1 MIKTILY
8 TSNPNFVPMNMDQ
21 VVNFAE
27 NNDKYL
33 TCLAKE
39 GTELFDVEEG
49 AHIVTGKGN
58 NLYVIETGGDYT
70 FAKKSNITSIMEI
83 DYPFN
88 NVRSDETAVKE
99 AHSVSN
105 FSDRLMQTFMPQ
117 EAKDV
122 RISMNGEICVKTPQG
137 YVTIDAQNHLI
148 AYPEEL
154 TCADFPMYTMSKPK
168 ENLAV
173 GDIISL
179 EKTYAKV
186 TSIKGEKINAI
197 SYTGAGKVIRTIK
210 DFLLNQTN
218 VRVVVSPAGNICGQ
232 MNPMMLLALS
242 KKKDSSFLLP
252 LMMMS
257 QQGGVMNGN
266 PMMFALLAGKDN
278 ASIKDILMMSMAS
291 GNNMFKNMFKPT
303 PVEEAPITPDAETPD
318 TKEEFLG
325 D

>member
-8 TSNPNFVPMNMDQ
+8 TSNPNFVPMSMDQ

-39 GTELFDVEEG
+39 DTELFDVEEG

-58 NLYVIETGGDYT
+58 NLYVLETGGDYT

-88 NVRSDETAVKE
+88 NVCSDETCVK
-99 AHSVSN
+99 AHSESN
-105 FSDRLMQTFMPQ
+105 FSDRLMKTFMPK
-117 EAKDV
+117 EANDI
-122 RISMNGEICVKTPQG
+122 RISMNGDICVKTPQG
-137 YVTIDAQNHLI
+137 YVAIDAQNHLV
-148 AYPEEL
+148 AYPEEF
-154 TCADFPMYTMSKPK
+154 TCEDFPMYTMSKPK
-168 ENLAV
+168 EKLEV
-173 GDIISL
+173 GDIIAVGKS
-179 EKTYAKV
+179 YAKV
-186 TSIKGEKINAI
+186 TSIKGDKINTI
-197 SYTGAGKVIRTIK
+197 SYTGAGMVIRPIK
-210 DFLLNQTN
+210 DFLFNQTN

-252 LMMMS
+252 FMMMS
-257 QQGGVMNGN
+257 QQGGTMNGN
-266 PMMFALLAGKDN
+266 PMMFAMLAGKNN

-291 GNNMFKNMFKPT
+291 GNNMFKNMFNPV
-303 PVEEAPITPDAETPD
+303 PVEAVPDD
-318 TKEEFLG
+318 NEEVSG